1 MDQLVYVHLLSADPV
16 VTAKTGLRF
25 VHFIGLALGL
35 GAATLLDLMLVRFF
49 VREKISSEN
58 LKIFHFFSRIVN
70 IGLVVLWVT
79 GIGFVLHYAFFDP
92 VKLMNEKIW
101 AKLAI
106 VFVLSVNGIFIH
118 AIVLPRIKAQVG
130 KTLLA
135 GMSRFQRSAFL
146 ISGAI
151 SATSWYVPVILGAF
165 PQLNFAVP
173 ATTILMTY
181 GLLLILAIVAMHA
194 VMALIEP
201 SRTGT
206 EGAMQT
212 PGINGH
218 FRIEALPGLNYGF
231 AHAGLNQRQG
241 AGLNQR
247 QGRAMQPTRRRE
259 AAAA

>member
-1 MDQLVYVHLLSADPV
+1 MDQSVYLHLLSADPV
-16 VTAKTGLRF
+16 ATAKTGLRF

-49 VREKISSEN
+49 VRETISSESW
-58 LKIFHFFSRIVN
+58 KIVHFFSRIVN

-79 GIGFVLHYAFFDP
+79 GIGFIVHYGLFDP
-92 VKLMNEKIW
+92 AKLMNEKIW

-106 VFVLSVNGIFIH
+106 VLVLSLNGIFIH
-118 AIVLPRIKAQVG
+118 AIVLPRIKAQIG

-165 PQLNFAVP
+165 PQLNFSVP
-173 ATTILMTY
+173 ATTILLTY
-181 GLLLILAIVAMHA
+181 SLLLVLAIVAMHA

-201 SRTGT
+201 SGTGT
-206 EGAMQT
+206 EGAVQT
-212 PGINGH
+212 TGIDD
-218 FRIEALPGLNYGF
+218 LPVLKWSVKYGYDHGGLD
-231 AHAGLNQRQG
+231 RW
-241 AGLNQR
+241 
-247 QGRAMQPTRRRE
+247 QGRSPQARSSNHRSRDRQV
-259 AAAA
+259 AVA